1 MRILTI
7 ATTAA
12 LLFFAL
18 VTDAALAATTLNLG
32 TAGNAASWLIS
43 GGGAMMAPAFQL
55 NCSRGEVG
63 CISVSSNG
71 MVSGMLVTGFSAN
84 NSGFWYADNTFTIP
98 AGATNISLAF
108 SGLSGDDR
116 IVLELNGTIIGNFC
130 CAAGQV
136 NGNGIMMLDG
146 VNYVD
151 PFDFTNMLAGTVNS
165 GFVVGGTNTLRLIEN
180 NTNALLNS
188 SAPNA
193 NFTGGDEENAGVI
206 ATLTYTPAAPPL
218 TPAPSSLLLMGVGMV
233 ALLGWTVARRKRKA
247 A

>member
-7 ATTAA
+7 ANTTA
-12 LLFFAL
+12 LLLFAL
-18 VTDAALAATTLNLG
+18 VTDAGLAATLDLG
-32 TAGNAASWLIS
+32 TAGNATSWLIT
-43 GGGAMMAPAFQL
+43 GGGATMAPAFQL
-55 NCSRGEVG
+55 NCSAGEVG

-71 MVSGMLVTGFSAN
+71 MASGTLVTGFSAN
-84 NSGFWYADNTFTIP
+84 NSGFWFADRTFSIP

-116 IVLELNGTIIGNFC
+116 VVLELNGTIVASFC

-146 VNYVD
+146 VNYVN
-151 PFDFTNMLAGTVNS
+151 PFDFTNVPSGTVNS
-165 GFVVGGTNTLRLIEN
+165 GFIVGGTNTLRLIEN

-193 NFTGGDEENAGVI
+193 NFALGDEENAGII
-206 ATLTYTPAAPPL
+206 ATLTYTPAIPPL

-233 ALLGWTVARRKRKA
+233 ALLGWAVARRRRNA